1 MEVQLVTE
9 SWEMTYQANNLKEDV
24 NVMGEGWTIEVV
36 RTKFSKNQQC
46 LQMSI
51 LEGQASSCTLKGDT
65 HN

>member
-1 MEVQLVTE
+1 MDAM
-9 SWEMTYQANNLKEDV
+9 S
-24 NVMGEGWTIEVV
+24 EGWITKVK

-51 LEGQASSCTLKGDT
+51 LKGQASSCTLKGDT